1 MHRSVGVGN
10 HIAVRENHTLGL
22 PGSARCIDDL
32 SAVISIR
39 VDGLEKHRMAL
50 HDLPETVIHTL
61 SPCGQRSLFAF
72 NGNHTFYVGHCFAG
86 RNFIQVSAPSH
97 QYPSTS
103 VRSHELHLLALAH
116 GGDGDR
122 DSPYF
127 QDPVEGDGELC
138 AVAHEEAHAITF
150 HHTQLRESV
159 GEAISVATKLRV
171 CPAAISVDQRLVV
184 REKDGIPVQRIRYI
198 HQLLLLP
205 SSVCLS
211 QSISCS
217 RARTRMPIIQLRGA
231 STPYSSPRS
240 VTARFSVSISVR
252 RPASTSC
259 SMEIL
264 LSPTPE
270 SALIAKSAAFSNS
283 AKSRPW
289 ARATSPVSSARARIN
304 SLVGAN
310 SISCLPVNPVS
321 AATALQ
327 DTLAN
332 NLRQIGIRISPRIRW
347 VSKPESLSIPINS
360 RRPGSSVPS
369 NRPTLMPPTPPLYL
383 MTFNSRGMAL

>member
-39 VDGLEKHRMAL
+39 VDGLEKHRM
-50 HDLPETVIHTL
+50 DL
-61 SPCGQRSLFAF
+61 
-72 NGNHTFYVGHCFAG
+72 
-86 RNFIQVSAPSH
+86 
-97 QYPSTS
+97 
-103 VRSHELHLLALAH
+103 
-116 GGDGDR
+116 R

-184 REKDGIPVQRIRYI
+184 REKDGIPVQRLRYI

-211 QSISCS
+211 QSIFCS
-217 RARTRMPIIQLRGA
+217 RA
-231 STPYSSPRS
+231 
-240 VTARFSVSISVR
+240 
-252 RPASTSC
+252 
-259 SMEIL
+259 
-264 LSPTPE
+264 
-270 SALIAKSAAFSNS
+270 
-283 AKSRPW
+283 
-289 ARATSPVSSARARIN
+289 
-304 SLVGAN
+304 
-310 SISCLPVNPVS
+310 
-321 AATALQ
+321 
-327 DTLAN
+327 
-332 NLRQIGIRISPRIRW
+332 
-347 VSKPESLSIPINS
+347 
-360 RRPGSSVPS
+360 
-369 NRPTLMPPTPPLYL
+369 
-383 MTFNSRGMAL
+383 